1 MIQEGL
7 NPQGEVSREGS
18 ETTAGRKVSGAE
30 EKGRGDDSDDS
41 PSEPA
46 ADQRAS
52 TSERTA
58 QREAPAPTDTHT
70 RDARGALISRVVA
83 DQSSS

>member
-30 EKGRGDDSDDS
+30 EKGRGDDRSR

>member
-1 MIQEGL
+1 MLREGL
-7 NPQGEVSREGS
+7 DPQGEVSREGS
-18 ETTAGRKVSGAE
+18 ETAAGRKVSGAE
-30 EKGRGDDSDDS
+30 EKGRGDDRSR

-52 TSERTA
+52 ASGRTA
-58 QREAPAPTDTHT
+58 QREPPARTDAHT
-70 RDARGALISRVVA
+70 RDARGALISRVAA